1 MTIFYIIET
10 GNVIGVRL
18 RKWNDREKQYSP
30 DCFSDM
36 VSAGRFYYNGLGH
49 EVTEKQFINI
59 VSFWQQEVTDINNG
73 IDCPDTFG
81 TYTETMENGDMWRL
95 DIDYLEAADKEFK
108 ESCLWRYEQGGSKK

>member
-1 MTIFYIIET
+1 MTNFYIIET

-18 RKWNDREKQYSP
+18 RKWNDNEQQYTP
-30 DCFSDM
+30 DCFADM
-36 VSAGRFYYNGLGH
+36 VSVGRFYHNGEGH

-81 TYTETMENGDMWRL
+81 YAKNNYLTDMWRL
-95 DIDYLEAADKEFK
+95 DIEFLYTVSEHDKELIDHEREGRQK
-108 ESCLWRYEQGGSKK
+108 

>member
-1 MTIFYIIET
+1 MRATIFYIIET

-36 VSAGRFYYNGLGH
+36 VSAGRYYHNGLGH

-59 VSFWQQEVTDINNG
+59 VGFWQQEVTDINNG

-95 DIDYLEAADKEFK
+95 DIEYLETADEEFK
-108 ESCLWRYEQGGSKK
+108 ESHLWKYEQEV